1 MGIVIDAS
9 VIVSLERRGELF
21 DPAELGVEA
30 EPVAIT
36 AMTASELLVGVY
48 RADTAQRRDE
58 REFYLET
65 IFQRFQILPFD
76 LSVARI
82 HAQIWAH
89 LWAVGTPIG
98 DRDLIIGTTALAHG
112 YSVLTENTREF
123 ARIPDLQVLHPS
135 W

>member
-9 VIVSLERRGELF
+9 VIVSLERRGALF
-21 DPAELGVEA
+21 DPAELGIEV

-36 AMTASELLVGVY
+36 AMTASELLVGVH

-65 IFQRFQILPFD
+65 MFQRFQILPFD
-76 LSVARI
+76 LSVARV
-82 HAQIWAH
+82 HARIWSH
-89 LWAVGTPIG
+89 LWAIGTPIG